1 MGGLLFCLFCG
12 TTPDTVHYCTWILCA
27 DRRFA
32 CLHYITFPLFKILL
46 SCCKDVDE
54 MEADEMDREAQTEE
68 QRGLG
73 RRIAHDKW

>member
-1 MGGLLFCLFCG
+1 
-12 TTPDTVHYCTWILCA
+12 
-27 DRRFA
+27 
-32 CLHYITFPLFKILL
+32 LFKILL

-73 RRIAHDKW
+73 EENST